1 MIMSGKTSQY
11 KHLSRKI
18 NPNLEIAVA
27 NYIINLIL
35 SHGWT
40 DHDNFSSELSD
51 CIVKAEPQ
59 SEADLIC
66 IIKSFKSSFFSL
78 NNIGVNNFIKIFP
91 IHKILSLFNK
101 YVQIEPLT
109 FIDIFPETKT
119 VSVNEGKKSVE
130 SLTGVP
136 ESKIQET
143 LVDSLREKNAS
154 NCRVRIK
161 DTVLEVADLEHFSL
175 KVHGA
180 WRTFTVVVKGYKS
193 VTSKTIT
200 WKSIAHQIT
209 KAYRTNPDHILVVLA
224 RNLADSVTSELVQ
237 YSKSVRNENL
247 VITAD
252 PETLVRFLKAKN
264 VI

>member
-1 MIMSGKTSQY
+1 MSGKTSQI
-11 KHLSRKI
+11 KHLSRKF

-27 NYIINLIL
+27 NRVINLIL

-40 DHDNFSSELSD
+40 DYDNFSSELSG
-51 CIVKAEPQ
+51 CIVDAEPQ

-66 IIKSFKSSFFSL
+66 IIKSFKSPFFSL
-78 NNIGVNNFIKIFP
+78 NNIGVGNFIEIFP
-91 IHKILSLFNK
+91 IHEILNSFNK
-101 YVQIEPLT
+101 YVQIGPLT

-119 VSVNEGKKSVE
+119 VSINEGKKSVE
-130 SLTGVP
+130 ILAGFS

-154 NCRVRIK
+154 NCRGRTK

-175 KVHGA
+175 NVQGV

-193 VTSKTIT
+193 VHSKTIT
-200 WKSIAHQIT
+200 WESIAHQII

-224 RNLADSVTSELVQ
+224 KNLADSVTSDIVK
-237 YSKSVRNENL
+237 YSKDVGNENL
-247 VITAD
+247 VIMVD
-252 PETLVRFLKAKN
+252 PETLVRFLMAKN